1 MKNLVFI
8 PPVLPGQSPWYYA
21 ICGFI
26 LSLMV
31 IILSI
36 PSTISPQKKDKILY
50 FVGCFLAVCVGVCC
64 GYIIHILAAIIVG
77 IILIAISIFVYIR
90 EVQ

>member
-1 MKNLVFI
+1 MTNLVFV
-8 PPVLPGQSPWYYA
+8 PPALPGQPLWYYA
-21 ICGFI
+21 IYGFI

-36 PSTISPQKKDKILY
+36 PSSISPQKKDKILY
-50 FVGCFLAVCVGVCC
+50 FVGCFLAVCAGIFC
-64 GYIIHILAAIIVG
+64 GYLVHILAAIIAG
-77 IILIAISIFVYIR
+77 ILLIAISIFVYIR